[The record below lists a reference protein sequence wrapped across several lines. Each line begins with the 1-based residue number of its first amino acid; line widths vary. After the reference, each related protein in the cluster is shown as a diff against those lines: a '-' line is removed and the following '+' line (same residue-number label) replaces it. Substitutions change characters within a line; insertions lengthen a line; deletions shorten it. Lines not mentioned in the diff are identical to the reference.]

1 MAISGLI
8 GMILPYVI
16 IAVLAYMAYRWFKG
30 RAKAAG
36 KAIVKGAKVVG
47 TTVVKGGK
55 VVGQTAVKVSNKD
68 DDMRK
73 AAMKGDKKAIA
84 KFITGNLNKK
94 NKNKFIL
101 NNFII
106 FILTNSPT
114 KIFLNKQRDF

>member
-8 GMILPYVI
+8 GMILPYVM
-16 IAVLAYMAYRWFKG
+16 IAVLAYIAYRWFKG

-84 KFITGNLNKK
+84 KYGATLLIPGVAQVRAGKAVVNLIKRKK
-94 NKNKFIL
+94 K
-101 NNFII
+101 
-106 FILTNSPT
+106 
-114 KIFLNKQRDF
+114 